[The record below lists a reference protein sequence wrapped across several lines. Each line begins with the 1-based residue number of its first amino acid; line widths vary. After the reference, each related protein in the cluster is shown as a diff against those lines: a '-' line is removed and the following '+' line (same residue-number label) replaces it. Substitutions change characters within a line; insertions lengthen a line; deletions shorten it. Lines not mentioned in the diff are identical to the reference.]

1 MLSENIFLEQLLPIS
16 IQSVSGPHDPIR
28 LNRLHAEAEHFF
40 RLMWVLDDPLKEI
53 GEDPEN
59 APSLQK
65 LDHKL
70 SLLTD
75 LVCLYLQYQHQSPG
89 ARLVRIDSR
98 GISWETGEPIAI
110 AVGAALEI
118 SLYLYPRIPRPVTL
132 GAECVSL
139 AAGANHWTIQ
149 CKFSGFSAELED
161 LLGKLLFRF
170 HRREVAISR
179 AQKNA

>member
-16 IQSVSGPHDPIR
+16 IQPVSGPHDPAR
-28 LNRLHAEAEHFF
+28 LNRLHAEVEHFF

-53 GEDPEN
+53 GEDPGN
-59 APSLQK
+59 TPALQK
-65 LDHKL
+65 LDYKL

-75 LVCLYLQYQHQSPG
+75 LVCLYLQYQHKSP
-89 ARLVRIDSR
+89 AERLVRIDSC
-98 GISWETGEPIAI
+98 GISWETRELIPI

-139 AAGANHWTIQ
+139 AAGVNNWTIQ
-149 CKFSGFSAELED
+149 CKFSGFSAELEE

-170 HRREVAISR
+170 HRRDVAITR
-179 AQKNA
+179 AQKKS